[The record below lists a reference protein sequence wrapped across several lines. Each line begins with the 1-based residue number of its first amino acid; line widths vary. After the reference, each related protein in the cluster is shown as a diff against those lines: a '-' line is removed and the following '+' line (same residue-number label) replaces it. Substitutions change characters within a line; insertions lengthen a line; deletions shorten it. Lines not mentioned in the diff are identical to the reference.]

1 MEREEKVIKLMS
13 KTGADRADVE
23 AALNACNDDILDAA
37 LYLEALGKV
46 KPMVGQAASAG
57 TQNAAGQN
65 EQYNQSN
72 QSTGHAQSKGESFAA
87 GVGKVLRTIG
97 NWIDKGLKN
106 YLDIYRDGNCVMS
119 IPLTILVLLFIP
131 FFWLMTVALIVFLF
145 FGFRY
150 EFRGPNCKKDS
161 KVNQV
166 LNQASDTCNNMK
178 EEFKRGYNGDN
189 NDTNN

>member
-23 AALNACNDDILDAA
+23 AALNACHDDILDAA

-46 KPMVGQAASAG
+46 NPVVGQAASTEAPYVY
-57 TQNAAGQN
+57 GQN
-65 EQYNQSN
+65 EQYYQPSKPAGK
-72 QSTGHAQSKGESFAA
+72 TKSKGESFAT

-97 NWIDKGLKN
+97 GWIEKGLKN
-106 YLDIYRDGNCVMS
+106 YLDVYKEQECVIS
-119 IPLTILVLLFIP
+119 IPITVLVLLFIP

-161 KVNQV
+161 KVNQA
-166 LNQASDTCNNMK
+166 LHQASDTCNNVK
-178 EEFKRGYNGDN
+178 EDFKRGYNGEN

>member
-23 AALNACNDDILDAA
+23 AALNACGDDILDAA

-46 KPMVGQAASAG
+46 KPMVGQAASTGAQSADYQSQQYTG
-57 TQNAAGQN
+57 ANKTAGQ
-65 EQYNQSN
+65 
-72 QSTGHAQSKGESFAA
+72 TKSKGESFAA

-97 NWIDKGLKN
+97 GWIEKGLKN
-106 YLDIYRDGNCVMS
+106 YLDVYRDEECVIS
-119 IPLTILVLLFIP
+119 IPITVLVLLFIP

-166 LNQASDTCNNMK
+166 LNQASDTCNNVK
-178 EEFKRGYNGDN
+178 EDFKRGYNGEN